1 MHNYPSAFIRS
12 TCCNSNRHLK
22 REGPHWALSKQFCNA
37 RKQLNSP
44 SFIYYRF
51 SIYIYSCSKV
61 CVCMCVFQCIYL
73 CMLCIMY
80 VCMYV
85 YVCVSV
91 IVCVCVCVL
100 FHRHN
105 GRVQASSLLQC
116 LYFQYFIRTSSSGA
130 KAESS

>member
-1 MHNYPSAFIRS
+1 MY
-12 TCCNSNRHLK
+12 
-22 REGPHWALSKQFCNA
+22 
-37 RKQLNSP
+37 
-44 SFIYYRF
+44 
-51 SIYIYSCSKV
+51 V
-61 CVCMCVFQCIYL
+61 CVSVYL
-73 CMLCIMY
+73 FMYVMYYVCMY